1 MHSERRD
8 AKSGLGCCKTQSEE
22 QDPFEEIDL
31 AIDNDNTEIESIISC
46 LKPVS
51 RPVSEYVT
59 GDDAITLCEEF
70 DNDHW
75 EVEFLSS
82 HNVSSLPVTVDSEN
96 EDDYNIGKLPVSKV
110 RNVSEAILNLEDVNR
125 FLDSRGCCKEGTF
138 IASAIN
144 VITGLQLKLTCEK
157 A

>member
-31 AIDNDNTEIESIISC
+31 ALDTDNTGIESIISC
-46 LKPVS
+46 VQPHS

-70 DNDHW
+70 DHEHW

-82 HNVSSLPVTVDSEN
+82 LNVSSEPVTVDSEN
-96 EDDYNIGKLPVSKV
+96 EDD
-110 RNVSEAILNLEDVNR
+110 
-125 FLDSRGCCKEGTF
+125 
-138 IASAIN
+138 
-144 VITGLQLKLTCEK
+144 
-157 A
+157 